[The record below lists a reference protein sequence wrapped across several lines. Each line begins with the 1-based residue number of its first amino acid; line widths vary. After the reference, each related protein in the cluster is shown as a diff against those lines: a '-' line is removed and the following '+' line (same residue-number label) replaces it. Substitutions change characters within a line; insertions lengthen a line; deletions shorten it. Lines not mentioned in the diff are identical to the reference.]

1 MNDLPGTSGYPAPR
15 FQSWDDQALQQLL
28 WNTRVLRPPEE
39 PVKLSEALEQVLA
52 KLFQPLPDIS
62 GALPMKPRISMITL
76 AVRDMAESVRFYE
89 QGLGLPRMNSD
100 PNVAFFRL
108 NGSWLGLYGREA
120 LAEDVGI
127 PAAGNGFSGFT
138 LAHNLESEDEVDAM
152 MAQAL
157 EAGARLVKPAQK
169 VFWGGYSGYFSDPDG
184 HLWEVAHNPHF
195 WIGPRDG

>member
-1 MNDLPGTSGYPAPR
+1 MNDIQAINPTPR

-28 WNTRVLRPPEE
+28 SNTRSLRPCPE
-39 PVKLSEALEQVLA
+39 PIKLSEALEQVLA
-52 KLFQPLPDIS
+52 KLFQPLPDLS
-62 GALPMKPRISMITL
+62 GAEPMNPRISMITL

-138 LAHNLESEDEVDAM
+138 LAHNLESEDAVDALM
-152 MAQAL
+152 TQAL